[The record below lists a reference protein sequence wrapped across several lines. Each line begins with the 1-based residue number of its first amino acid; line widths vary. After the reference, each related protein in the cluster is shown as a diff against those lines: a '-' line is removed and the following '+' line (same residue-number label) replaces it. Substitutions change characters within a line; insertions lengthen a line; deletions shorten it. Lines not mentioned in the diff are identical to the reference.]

1 MTRTPKLTDTHTLL
15 LSAAS
20 QRDDGLLDLSARLKG
35 SALKITAEKL
45 LNSGLVEETSVDL
58 DQPSWRID
66 EMENRVGLKITAA
79 GLQAIGIEPD
89 GEEPE
94 QPATIDPGSETP
106 ADGQSVS
113 PVPSEKKQPRT
124 GSKKALVIS
133 LLERE
138 EGATLEE
145 LMGSTGWLPHTT
157 RAALTGI
164 RHSGHTLEKSRN
176 TDGRAVYRI
185 KPQSD
190 EGIAPQTLADAA

>member
-20 QRDDGLLDLSARLKG
+20 QRDDGLLDLGARLKG
-35 SALKITAEKL
+35 SALKTTAEKL
-45 LNSGLVEETSVDL
+45 LNSGLAEEVPADL
-58 DQPSWRID
+58 DQPSWRSD
-66 EMENRVGLKITAA
+66 EMENRVGLRITAT

-94 QPATIDPGSETP
+94 PPAATDPSSETP
-106 ADGQSVS
+106 AGGQPVS
-113 PVPSEKKQPRT
+113 QAPSEKKPPRS

-145 LMGSTGWLPHTT
+145 LMGSTGWLPHTI

-190 EGIAPQTLADAA
+190 EGITPQTLADAA

>member
-20 QRDDGLLDLSARLKG
+20 QRDDGLLDLGARLKG
-35 SALKITAEKL
+35 SALKTTAEKL
-45 LNSGLVEETSVDL
+45 LNSGLAEEMPVDL
-58 DQPSWRID
+58 DQPSWRTD
-66 EMENRVGLKITAA
+66 EMENRVGLKITAT

-89 GEEPE
+89 VEELE
-94 QPATIDPGSETP
+94 TLATIDPGSETP
-106 ADGQSVS
+106 VGGPSVFQT
-113 PVPSEKKQPRT
+113 PAEKKQPRS

-133 LLERE
+133 LLTRE

-176 TDGRAVYRI
+176 TDGKAVYRI
-185 KPQSD
+185 KPQSS
-190 EGIAPQTLADAA
+190 EGIAPQTQADAA

>member
-1 MTRTPKLTDTHTLL
+1 MTRTPKLTDTHILL

-35 SALKITAEKL
+35 SALKATAEKL
-45 LNSGLVEETSVDL
+45 LNSGLAEEVPADL
-58 DQPSWRID
+58 DQPSWRSD
-66 EMENRVGLKITAA
+66 EMENRVGLRITAT
-79 GLQAIGIEPD
+79 GLHAIGIEPD

-94 QPATIDPGSETP
+94 QPATTDPGSETP
-106 ADGQSVS
+106 AGGQSVS
-113 PVPSEKKQPRT
+113 SVPSEKKQPRT

-190 EGIAPQTLADAA
+190 EGMAPQTLADAA

>member
-20 QRDDGLLDLSARLKG
+20 QRNDGLLDLGARVKG
-35 SALKITAEKL
+35 SALKATAERL
-45 LNSGLVEETSVDL
+45 LNSGLVEETPVDL

-66 EMENRVGLKITAA
+66 EMESRVGLKITAA
-79 GLQAIGIEPD
+79 GLQAIGIELD
-89 GEEPE
+89 VEEPE
-94 QPATIDPGSETP
+94 PPAATDLGSEIQPDSQPVT
-106 ADGQSVS
+106 Q
-113 PVPSEKKQPRT
+113 VPSEKKQPRSGT
-124 GSKKALVIS
+124 KKALVIS

-164 RHSGHTLEKSRN
+164 RHSGHTLEKSRS

-185 KPQSD
+185 KPHSH
-190 EGIAPQTLADAA
+190 EGIARQTLADAA